1 MCLQMYGGGI
11 WHTWYD
17 RPLGLAGRVVIK
29 NKEGSLTNKIYT
41 SNKPLAKIST
51 AAIHLKSS
59 NPLDIKKES
68 DLKPIIATELL
79 K

>member
-1 MCLQMYGGGI
+1 MYGGGI

-17 RPLGLAGRVVIK
+17 RALGLGGRVVIK
-29 NKEGSLTNKIYT
+29 NKEGGLENKIYK
-41 SNKPLAKIST
+41 SNKPIAKIST
-51 AAIHLKSS
+51 IAIHLKSS
-59 NPLDIKKES
+59 NPLDIKKEP